1 MCARVLFCFV
11 FPLETVELKRVQ
23 RQGSC
28 VIPYHGEGRS
38 ARIRGSTSTLGQ
50 GEDTLKQYCP
60 CCVSSAVAED
70 AGPAAAPAMQRS
82 ICEGLQKS
90 FVNGICQHDQ
100 RQGKH

>member
-50 GEDTLKQYCP
+50 GEDT
-60 CCVSSAVAED
+60 SSNIARAVLAVPSLRMQD
-70 AGPAAAPAMQRS
+70 LLLHLQCNAP
-82 ICEGLQKS
+82 
-90 FVNGICQHDQ
+90 FVRDC
-100 RQGKH
+100 KKVL